1 MEQKLSYGS
10 IIQLK
15 TTIDKYKDQYF
26 FVDKVHESHIELISN
41 VGMKQESLLFDS
53 QFHVWRDLDGLP
65 VDEILVVLYQTQGY
79 AKLNDLTEGK
89 YVNVEF
95 ISGETLEGYIT
106 KQEKDMIVIDEIYY
120 IDFKYCGLLDD
131 YQIQAIQTKA
141 PPMKEKKKEN
151 VSQETKNKED
161 EEEDVYIF
169 TYDIQQQIQDYVDK
183 TSKKG
188 NTYIIQNEIKKYCQ
202 LLDVKASHKRPLHH
216 NFLYLNDAFFYPSS
230 KHIDEVKYSDENV
243 FLQVQENHIIFESNA
258 SIFEDFS
265 LQDMLKTTHHMDQ
278 IMIKPINDTRVL
290 RIYDE
295 DDSFLPLYQLR
306 TPLSDERTKYLHQV
320 PDCYFVED
328 HIPRGKVFAPSGIVF
343 HEKQKIMENLNLQK
357 SESLL
362 SKAVQ
367 NIHTSNKSNVNIK
380 MFDSESPSLFEPNKK
395 VFVPFPSLNG
405 KWNNAIYQLP
415 FSLQKMYATIKQQFH
430 ISVYNFVQCLGI
442 FDANPVHQK
451 DMTWIVQYM
460 RKYVDQMKSKIQQ
473 KNRSL
478 RKIKYTSFVNNSIN
492 ELQSLL
498 CEHYNIVSQE
508 SSHAGEIF
516 QQHYRDFGYVLMHFL
531 KDQSHQLQ
539 IPFGDDDV
547 KDIVEKM
554 KQELE
559 AKQTND
565 KSNANQLSKQHVKT
579 YNNMQELNDDN
590 GKIVLKDVENDAF
603 QNQIQYLH
611 SLLQTQHSYTES
623 IEVFNTKLQKIL
635 TSKPQDYDEESI
647 GKMKEEL
654 FGSIADPMRTDLYLT
669 LQNEIIKLQ
678 VRQNDKC
685 FVKDE
690 KKYYLYDGTNW
701 VSMDQHQEK
710 MKAKKVLR
718 FKNSS
723 NEFDNIKT
731 DMYNEFALH
740 LLRDIQNEKMIDL
753 EKRQMKQMAL
763 DYKEVREHLVR
774 INIRNVY
781 DILKYNLHKLEKQS
795 TFDLQSYLG
804 KIKVSPNIGIVYKI
818 IGIENDLHR
827 KYTLINQAVSLLT
840 EDTQDPHWYMCAS
853 NQTKLIPR
861 FLHTLALAYFNGTHE
876 SAIKQICIKEGTL
889 SENGDAWVH
898 KQTGI
903 IIQQIQFDTNYGY
916 DSNGFK
922 ITLDAVVEKENT
934 TLDESEIMQESL
946 DELIEDNT
954 YKIKKVLVLSPI
966 EKMLYHQTSSMMDIL
981 GMKRFQEADYSHIK
995 TINEIYQKSIK
1006 HEKNVDKK
1014 IICSMY
1020 SILTFLLT
1028 FIQCHTILIK
1038 KTFPGCISD
1047 FSGFPLDSNKKHDKG
1062 IQFFACLLEKLSNKN
1077 TNPPYSLFRKKKT
1090 TEIAEDLMTF
1100 VKVFTRKNTKIAS
1113 MIETKRHT
1121 MILQKNVAQKP
1132 ETSLLAFSHFKPC
1145 LQSFVTIQQFDK
1157 YPEYAKQKGTY
1168 THYGYIRDRV
1178 DYVNMRLQEFL
1189 QDQIAKETPL
1199 LTSHSF
1205 EEPFL
1210 VNFCCNQSEYIL
1222 KHLCKTKEL
1231 EAEFKDIMKQSDTLS
1246 LLMDQMESLY
1256 FNNPIIRFG
1265 SEQSSSTTINDS
1277 VLQSVDEENIYAF
1290 MIKYGNFD
1298 NEREIQDFLKPMIPK
1313 KPNVETYNKNDT
1325 MEKKIQNLK
1334 DTGYHFT
1341 QETLTEALLLYHKQ
1355 MVHLETTAPNSQEQM
1370 ILIQAFEDMTTY
1382 NIEELDAKSME
1393 YRDKVITFSKQ
1404 KRLFGPYM
1412 EKIIA
1417 LLDGFD
1423 KDKNKE
1429 SIVSFLERLNATLF
1443 NVIPQ
1448 KLLNGYFDTYKSIKN
1463 KHWHLDP
1470 IHFQEI
1476 ESHLNQNDRY
1486 FKDIAL
1492 HEFTTVFLKKIM
1504 ASSGILHHN
1513 IVPFNMVQRF
1523 SFHQC
1528 VFYKLM
1534 HYYSMCDLENA
1545 RVANKKNVHELNTKL
1560 YEYIVY
1566 LKKYHLPR
1574 YEELTQH
1581 HKRLKQSEK
1590 KIKTDKLSRKSK
1602 VEREVEKYKM
1612 SAKLGEWS
1620 YGLNKQMRIYD
1631 ADHYQDETQR
1641 ANDVKDM
1648 YLSQFGAQ
1656 AAQEFNQSEDLLQ
1669 EDLDIDMMEDDEYVN
1684 EHGSILEDYDN

>member
-26 FVDKVHESHIELISN
+26 FVDKVNESHIELISS

-53 QFHVWRDLDGLP
+53 HFHMWRDLDGMQI
-65 VDEILVVLYQTQGY
+65 DEILVVLYQTQGY
-79 AKLNDLTEGK
+79 AKLNDLIQGK

-95 ISGETLEGYIT
+95 ISGETIEGYIT
-106 KQEKDMIVIDEIYY
+106 QQEKDMIVIDDVYY
-120 IDFKYCGLLDD
+120 IDFKYCGLLDE
-131 YQIQAIQTKA
+131 YQIQTIEAKV
-141 PPMKEKKKEN
+141 PPSKEKKKDS
-151 VSQETKNKED
+151 VSQETND
-161 EEEDVYIF
+161 IQEDVYIF

-188 NTYIIQNEIKKYCQ
+188 NTFIIQNEVKKYCQ
-202 LLDVKASHKRPLHH
+202 LLDVKASHKHPLHH
-216 NFLYLNDAFFYPSS
+216 NFLYLNNAFFYPSS
-230 KHIDEVKYSDENV
+230 KNIDEVKYSDENI
-243 FLQVQENHIIFESNA
+243 FLQVQENHVIFESNA

-265 LQDMLKTTHHMDQ
+265 LTDMLKTTHNMDQ
-278 IMIKPINDTRVL
+278 MMIKPINDTRVL
-290 RIYDE
+290 RIYHE

-306 TPLSDERTKYLHQV
+306 TISQDERTKNLHKM
-320 PDCYFVED
+320 PECYFVEE
-328 HIPRGKVFAPSGIVF
+328 HIPQGKVFAPSGIVF

-367 NIHTSNKSNVNIK
+367 NIHIRNKTNVNIK
-380 MFDSESPSLFEPNKK
+380 MFDPESSSLFEPNQK
-395 VFVPFPSLNG
+395 VFVPFPSLHD
-405 KWNNAIYQLP
+405 KWNHAMYQLP
-415 FSLQKMYATIKQQFH
+415 FTLQKMYATIKQQFH
-430 ISVYNFVQCLGI
+430 ISVYDFVQCLGI

-451 DMTWIVQYM
+451 DMSWIIQYM
-460 RKYVDQMKSKIQQ
+460 RKYVEQMKTKIQQ

-478 RKIKYTSFVNNSIN
+478 RKIKYTSFVNNASN

-508 SSHAGEIF
+508 SSHIGEIF
-516 QQHYRDFGYVLMHFL
+516 QQHYRDFGHVLMHFL

-547 KDIVEKM
+547 QEIVENM

-559 AKQTND
+559 TKQTND
-565 KSNANQLSKQHVKT
+565 KSNANQLAKQHVKT
-579 YNNMQELNDDN
+579 YHNMQELNDDS
-590 GKIVLKDVENDAF
+590 GKIILKDVENDAF

-635 TSKPQDYDEESI
+635 ASKPQDYNEESI

-654 FGSIADPMRTDLYLT
+654 FGSIADPLRTDLFVT
-669 LQNEIIKLQ
+669 LQNEIIRLQ

-731 DMYNEFALH
+731 DMYNEFALQ

-763 DYKEVREHLVR
+763 DYKQVREHLVR

-804 KIKVSPNIGIVYKI
+804 KIKVSPNIGIMYKI
-818 IGIENDLHR
+818 LGVDNDLHR
-827 KYTLINQAVSLLT
+827 KYTLINQFVALLT
-840 EDTQDPHWYMCAS
+840 EDNQDPHWYMCAS
-853 NQTKLIPR
+853 NQTKLMPK

-876 SAIKQICIKEGTL
+876 STIKQICIKEGTL

-898 KQTGI
+898 KHTGI
-903 IIQQIQFDTNYGY
+903 VIQQIQFDTNYGY

-922 ITLDAVVEKENT
+922 ITLDAVFEKENT
-934 TLDESEIMQESL
+934 SLDETEIMKETLDEIM
-946 DELIEDNT
+946 EDNT
-954 YKIKKVLVLSPI
+954 YEIKKVLVLSPK
-966 EKMLYHQTSSMMDIL
+966 EKEVYHITASVMNLL
-981 GMKRFQEADYSHIK
+981 GMKVFQESDYGHIK
-995 TINEIYQKSIK
+995 TIYEIYQKSIK
-1006 HEKNVDKK
+1006 REKNVENKK
-1014 IICSMY
+1014 VYFMY
-1020 SILTFLLT
+1020 SIITFLLT
-1028 FIQCHTILIK
+1028 YIQCHTILIK

-1047 FSGFPLDSNKKHDKG
+1047 FSGFPLDSNKKHIKG
-1062 IQFFACLLEKLSNKN
+1062 IQFFSCLLETLSKKN
-1077 TNPPYSLFRKKKT
+1077 TNPPYSLFRKKKASET
-1090 TEIAEDLMTF
+1090 AEELMKFAKTH
-1100 VKVFTRKNTKIAS
+1100 TIKNTNIAS

-1121 MILQKNVAQKP
+1121 IILQKNKLVAP
-1132 ETSLLAFSHFKPC
+1132 DESLLTFSQFKPC
-1145 LQSFVTIQQFDK
+1145 LQSFVTIQALEK
-1157 YPEYAKQKGTY
+1157 YPEYTKQKGTY
-1168 THYGYIRDRV
+1168 AHYDYIHDRV
-1178 DYVNMRLQEFL
+1178 SYVNMRLQEFL

-1199 LTSHSF
+1199 LKSHSF

-1210 VNFCCNQSEYIL
+1210 VNFCCNQSEYIT

-1231 EAEFKDIMKQSDTLS
+1231 EKEFSDIMKQSDTLS
-1246 LLMDQMESLY
+1246 LLMDQMEALY
-1256 FNNPIIRFG
+1256 FNKPTIRFG
-1265 SEQSSSTTINDS
+1265 SEQIPSTTINDN
-1277 VLQSVDEENIYAF
+1277 VLQSVDEQNIYAF

-1298 NEREIQDFLKPMIPK
+1298 NDRNIQEFLKPMIPK
-1313 KPNVETYNKNDT
+1313 KPNVDTYNKNDT

-1334 DTGYHFT
+1334 DTGYVFT
-1341 QETLTEALLLYHKQ
+1341 QESLVEALLLYHKQ
-1355 MVHLETTAPNSQEQM
+1355 MIFHETTTPSSQEQ
-1370 ILIQAFEDMTTY
+1370 IIFIQTFEDMTTY
-1382 NIEELDAKSME
+1382 SVEELDAKSME
-1393 YRDKVITFSKQ
+1393 YRDKVITFSKL
-1404 KRLFGPYM
+1404 KGLFGPYM
-1412 EKIIA
+1412 EKIID
-1417 LLDGFD
+1417 LLNGFD
-1423 KDKNKE
+1423 KDQNKE
-1429 SIVSFLERLNATLF
+1429 SIVSFLERLNEALF
-1443 NVIPQ
+1443 CVIP
-1448 KLLNGYFDTYKSIKN
+1448 KKMLNGYFGTYKSIKN

-1470 IHFQEI
+1470 IHFQTI

-1486 FKDIAL
+1486 FKDITL
-1492 HEFTTVFLKKIM
+1492 HEFTTDFLNKIM
-1504 ASSGILHHN
+1504 ASSGILDHK
-1513 IVPFNMVQRF
+1513 IVPFRMVQRF
-1523 SFHQC
+1523 AFHQC

-1534 HYYSMCDLENA
+1534 HYYSMCDLENS
-1545 RVANKKNVHELNTKL
+1545 RVANKKNIHDINTKL
-1560 YEYIVY
+1560 YEYIIY
-1566 LKKYHLPR
+1566 LKKYHLPS
-1574 YEELTQH
+1574 YEDLAQH

-1590 KIKTDKLSRKSK
+1590 KIKTDSLSKKSK

-1612 SAKLGEWS
+1612 NAKLGEWS

-1648 YLSQFGAQ
+1648 YLNQFGAQ
-1656 AAQEFNQSEDLLQ
+1656 AAQDLIQSEDSLQ
-1669 EDLDIDMMEDDEYVN
+1669 DLDLDLDLMEDDEHVN